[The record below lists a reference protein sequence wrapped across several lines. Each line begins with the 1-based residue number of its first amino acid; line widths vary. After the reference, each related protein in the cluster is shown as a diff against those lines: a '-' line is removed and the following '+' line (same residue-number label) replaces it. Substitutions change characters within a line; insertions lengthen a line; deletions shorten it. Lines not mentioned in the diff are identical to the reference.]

1 MRSRLLFTLALVL
14 FPLAASSSTSSP
26 SSSHPAPRNYD
37 THHYYSLETSPNVTP
52 EQAKK
57 LASEVGAEWVERIG
71 QLDGHW
77 LVRSEKE
84 RTTRRDGLGEG
95 FEHAVIRRWKEKERR
110 SKSMG
115 QRRKGHGLK
124 GRSGAGHDLAI
135 TTRIKDI
142 SHLPIRQR
150 VKRQHSPSPVTSD
163 PPQNLTEL
171 NYVQTQ
177 LGLADPLLPSQ
188 WHLVN
193 TQLPEVELN
202 VTGAW
207 GEGITGQGVT
217 VAIIDD
223 GLDMD
228 SDDLAGNFVS
238 TGIAYRH
245 LVQLCMA

>member
-1 MRSRLLFTLALVL
+1 
-14 FPLAASSSTSSP
+14 
-26 SSSHPAPRNYD
+26 
-37 THHYYSLETSPNVTP
+37 
-52 EQAKK
+52 
-57 LASEVGAEWVERIG
+57 
-71 QLDGHW
+71 
-77 LVRSEKE
+77 
-84 RTTRRDGLGEG
+84 
-95 FEHAVIRRWKEKERR
+95 
-110 SKSMG
+110 
-115 QRRKGHGLK
+115 
-124 GRSGAGHDLAI
+124 
-135 TTRIKDI
+135 
-142 SHLPIRQR
+142 
-150 VKRQHSPSPVTSD
+150 VTSD

-245 LVQLCMA
+245 FVQLCMV

>member
-1 MRSRLLFTLALVL
+1 
-14 FPLAASSSTSSP
+14 
-26 SSSHPAPRNYD
+26 
-37 THHYYSLETSPNVTP
+37 
-52 EQAKK
+52 
-57 LASEVGAEWVERIG
+57 
-71 QLDGHW
+71 
-77 LVRSEKE
+77 
-84 RTTRRDGLGEG
+84 
-95 FEHAVIRRWKEKERR
+95 VIRRWKEKERR

-115 QRRKGHGLK
+115 LRRKGHGLK
-124 GRSGAGHDLAI
+124 GRSGAGHDVPS

-238 TGIAYRH
+238 TESH
-245 LVQLCMA
+245 SPP